1 MKIRRY
7 IGKDT
12 HEAMKKVRVDLGSD
26 AIILNT
32 RKIKQK
38 GILNLFSKPLV
49 EVLAAVDRV
58 AQQEQESAVKPIYDK
73 KPDIAIKPKI
83 AETRAYSMQA
93 NQGQLSYVD
102 KLESRVNHIEVLI
115 EKIYTQ
121 MHQEKSI
128 GLDGVESSKHLFNSE
143 NTEKISKVI
152 KVLSNNLLHNN
163 VEQEIVNEIVQV
175 IKKDMQ
181 NASTVNDV
189 AAKMYHYIATTL
201 GDPSPI
207 GFEGQKEDG
216 KNQRIILFVGPTGVG
231 KTTTLA
237 KVAAIAAIDHHKNIG
252 IISAD
257 TYRIAAV
264 EQLKTYAGI
273 IGAPVKVIYS
283 PEEVQEAISE
293 FSDKDLILIDTAGRS
308 HKDEQQFGEIKNILA
323 QVEPDEVFVL
333 ISLITDY
340 NVCKEIIKSYDFIKD
355 YKLIFTK
362 MDEASVNGIILNICK
377 MVKRKL
383 SYITTG
389 QSVPDDIEVINIDKI
404 AKKLLGSMQL

>member
-12 HEAMKKVRVDLGSD
+12 HEAMKKVRVELGSD

-49 EVLAAVDRV
+49 EVLAAIDRGGQ
-58 AQQEQESAVKPIYDK
+58 AEKESPTKNTHDK
-73 KPDIAIKPKI
+73 KPDVNIKPTLG
-83 AETRAYSMQA
+83 ETKTSTTQS
-93 NQGQLSYVD
+93 NQRQLAYVD

-121 MHQEKSI
+121 MNHEKSS
-128 GLDGVESSKHLFNSE
+128 GLEGGNYSNQLFNSV

-152 KVLSNNLLHNN
+152 KVLSNNLLRNN
-163 VEQEIVNEIVQV
+163 VDQVIVNEMVQT
-175 IKKDMQ
+175 IKKEMQ

-189 AAKMYHYIATTL
+189 AAKMYNQIVASL
-201 GDPSPI
+201 GTPI
-207 GFEGQKEDG
+207 PINFDEDVE
-216 KNQRIILFVGPTGVG
+216 KKQRIITFVGPTGVG

-237 KVAAIAAIDHHKNIG
+237 KIAAISAIDKHKDIG

-273 IGAPVKVIYS
+273 LGVPVKVIYS
-283 PEEVQEAISE
+283 PEEVDEAIAA
-293 FSDKDLILIDTAGRS
+293 FRDKDLILIDTAGRS
-308 HKDEQQFGEIKNILA
+308 HKDEQQFDELKNILEHA
-323 QVEPDEVFVL
+323 QPSEIFLL

-340 NVCKEIIKSYDFIKD
+340 NVCKEIVKSYDFIKD
-355 YKLIFTK
+355 YKIIFTK
-362 MDEASVNGIILNICK
+362 MDEASSYGIILNICK
-377 MVKRKL
+377 DVQRQL

-389 QSVPDDIEVINIDKI
+389 QSVPDDIEIINVDKI
-404 AKKLLGSMQL
+404 AKKLLGSIQL